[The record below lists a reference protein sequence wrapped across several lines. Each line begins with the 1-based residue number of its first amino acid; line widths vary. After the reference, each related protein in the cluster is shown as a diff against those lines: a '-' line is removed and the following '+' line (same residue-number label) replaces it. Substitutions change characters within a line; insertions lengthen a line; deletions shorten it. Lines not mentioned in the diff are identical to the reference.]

1 MLRIAK
7 EKEVQN
13 LPSLDAVRYIEAF
26 CTSAD
31 EKPTERIATDTKP
44 TDRIATGSNI
54 IEVDTGDVYFFDEV
68 TSTWGAMLNLK
79 A

>member
-31 EKPTERIATDTKP
+31 EKPTERIAT
-44 TDRIATGSNI
+44 GSSI
-54 IEVDTGDVYFFDEV
+54 IEVDTGNVYFFDEG
-68 TSTWGAMLNLK
+68 TSTWSAMLNLK